1 MAATKTSNTDDEEQQ
16 ELLPRSNGARG
27 TGAHALS
34 VATPAPG
41 GFRLP
46 VVSAGALRV
55 AAAACVALS
64 WMLVSNSLILLNKHI
79 LKDLS
84 FGCVGGKQGMHP
96 HMESVAYRAA
106 APPPMMQHHPTA
118 PCGIASS
125 SLPCLISF
133 SHPYPTTPRMQLSY
147 DRRWHGHGHKLS
159 AQLRVG

>member
-64 WMLVSNSLILLNKHI
+64 WMLVSSSLILLNKHI

-84 FGCVGGKQGMHP
+84 FGCVLWVCGGGSRGCTLTWKALHAEQQRHP
-96 HMESVAYRAA
+96 
-106 APPPMMQHHPTA
+106 Q
-118 PCGIASS
+118 
-125 SLPCLISF
+125 
-133 SHPYPTTPRMQLSY
+133 
-147 DRRWHGHGHKLS
+147 
-159 AQLRVG
+159 